1 MPFSIRLEQDM
12 VNQLTGIAVRS
23 HRRVSDV
30 VKEALEI
37 YVADQARQADDLIR
51 KCVAW
56 TWRARPTGGCG
67 PAKPWDPC
75 TAFPSGSRISLR
87 PVASP
92 PPWALPS

>member
-37 YVADQARQADDLIR
+37 YLTGQAHQADVLTTPYDRVAHLIGCIDGGGVTR
-51 KCVAW
+51 SVDTGRLYAAMLKERHGAR
-56 TWRARPTGGCG
+56 RAR
-67 PAKPWDPC
+67 
-75 TAFPSGSRISLR
+75 
-87 PVASP
+87 
-92 PPWALPS
+92 

>member
-37 YVADQARQADDLIR
+37 YVTGQEHRADVLKTPYDRAAHLIGCIDGGGVTR
-51 KCVAW
+51 SVDTGRRYAAMLKERH
-56 TWRARPTGGCG
+56 RARRT
-67 PAKPWDPC
+67 
-75 TAFPSGSRISLR
+75 R
-87 PVASP
+87 
-92 PPWALPS
+92 

>member
-37 YVADQARQADDLIR
+37 YVAGCARDPSAGQTPYDRMAHLIG
-51 KCVAW
+51 CVDGGGVTRSVDTGKLVSAMLKERH
-56 TWRARPTGGCG
+56 RARR
-67 PAKPWDPC
+67 A
-75 TAFPSGSRISLR
+75 R
-87 PVASP
+87 
-92 PPWALPS
+92 

>member
-37 YVADQARQADDLIR
+37 YVADQARQADVLTTSYDRVAHLIG
-51 KCVAW
+51 CVDGGGVTRSAD
-56 TWRARPTGGCG
+56 TGRIFAAMLKERHRARR
-67 PAKPWDPC
+67 A
-75 TAFPSGSRISLR
+75 R
-87 PVASP
+87 
-92 PPWALPS
+92 